1 MIDTTLALRFRKNV
15 LGRIYKVI
23 KTTDDRIRDEK
34 MQYNIDIQE
43 AEISTLLALLWKI
56 DK

>member
-34 MQYNIDIQE
+34 MQYNIDIEE